1 MSGWKRVS
9 VSFPSCLEVLGQL
22 ASVTHL
28 DNV

>member
-9 VSFPSCLEVLGQL
+9 VSFPSCLVLGQL
-22 ASVTHL
+22 ASVTQL